1 MKPLNSVDPCCDAAS
16 LPGEGALLFV
26 YGTLRRG
33 FENHEDYLHNA
44 QFMGNASTRDEYALV
59 VGELPYVVK
68 DRAVARI
75 VGELYAVDAAT
86 LEQVDGLEGHPDEYR
101 REEILVLTGQGQE
114 LCAWIYF
121 YPDPVGELIASGD
134 FSAAF
139 TG

>member
-1 MKPLNSVDPCCDAAS
+1 MKPVNSVDSRCDAAS

-33 FENHEDYLHNA
+33 LQNHEEYLRNA
-44 QFMGNASTRDEYALV
+44 RFMGKATTRDRYALV

-86 LEQVDGLEGHPDEYR
+86 LERVDGLEGHPDEYR
-101 REEILVLTGQGQE
+101 REEILVMTAQGQE
-114 LCAWIYF
+114 LRAWIYF
-121 YPDPVGELIASGD
+121 YADPPGELIASGD
-134 FSAAF
+134 FSDCRAD
-139 TG
+139 